1 MAAPTAG
8 SAGNGSRETVA
19 ESAGDPTPVEVIM
32 NDSGRE
38 EEEIDKLTER
48 VYSAVATRLESHTR
62 ALESHAEALEN
73 HSKALE
79 GHVKKTLSPP
89 FTITWCVVLAALLCL
104 GSLGYAVYDLRRVVQ
119 DRTMTIKE
127 SAVATAVRDIR
138 VRQIEIENLLIAL
151 RAGVPEYDKLEQGA
165 RLPAPCPSL
174 PTWEEVKAQF
184 QRATSSEN
192 PPERDIAVIVSAIR
206 RYNICDLSY
215 LGVPLKDA
223 ETQQTIADIYRRV
236 LKRRPDQVEQVTW
249 GWRLM
254 HGFKPETV
262 EKLIS
267 ASEEARGHP

>member
-1 MAAPTAG
+1 
-8 SAGNGSRETVA
+8 
-19 ESAGDPTPVEVIM
+19 M

-38 EEEIDKLTER
+38 EEDVDKLTER
-48 VYSAVATRLESHTR
+48 VYSAVAARLENHTKALENHTKALESQAKAQESHAK
-62 ALESHAEALEN
+62 ALESHG
-73 HSKALE
+73 KALE
-79 GHVKKTLSPP
+79 SHVKAAGPS
-89 FTITWCVVLAALLCL
+89 FTTTWCVALAGLLCL

-119 DRTMTIKE
+119 DRTMRIKE

-174 PTWEEVKAQF
+174 PGWEEVKAEF

-215 LGVPLKDA
+215 LGVPLRDA
-223 ETQQTIADIYRRV
+223 ETQQAIADIYRRV

-254 HGFKPETV
+254 RGFKPETV